1 MMRRGFAGRRM
12 GAGGGAVA
20 LVAALGAALLGGLSV
35 GQSPAPSTRAAPMD
49 WYALTLEDFF
59 KREEVQ
65 DRIRKDSVNAP
76 LLEAALFHE
85 TNRRRTAE
93 KLPAFKHGSAMQLIA
108 RRHSEEMGKLQ
119 FFSHLSPTLEN
130 RTLTDRLRQVGLL
143 NVTAGENIAVLPAK
157 EMGSGTYI
165 VQRNEDGSETL
176 IDARTRQRISYYTYA
191 ELAKAAL
198 DQWMQSPGH
207 RSNILDKRF
216 VYLGTGIGRG
226 SYDGGQDS
234 FYLTQ
239 NFCATVN
246 EGEVKAAAELNK

>member
-1 MMRRGFAGRRM
+1 MTLRGT
-12 GAGGGAVA
+12 GGAV
-20 LVAALGAALLGGLSV
+20 VAALAAALMGGPLTGGESA
-35 GQSPAPSTRAAPMD
+35 APGTRAAAVD
-49 WYALTLEDFF
+49 WYALSLEDFF

-65 DRIRKDSVNAP
+65 DRIKKDSVNTG

-93 KLPAFKHGSAMQLIA
+93 KLPAFKHGNALQLIA
-108 RRHSEEMGKLQ
+108 RRHSEEMAKLQ
-119 FFSHLSPTLEN
+119 FFNHLSPNLDN
-130 RTLTDRLRQVGLL
+130 RTLSDRLRKVGLV

-165 VQRNEDGSETL
+165 VQRNDDGSETL

-198 DQWMQSPGH
+198 DQWMQSPAH
-207 RSNILDKRF
+207 RSNVVDKRF

-239 NFCATVN
+239 NFCATVGD
-246 EGEVKAAAELNK
+246 GEASAATELNK